1 MEEKEYMEDILLTNI
16 QRFSLHDGPGIRT
29 TIFLKGCP
37 IRCPWCSN
45 PENLSPVLQPYTKG
59 QIEDVF
65 GRYCS
70 WESLYGEIMKDVNF
84 YFGEIVP
91 ADFNIKKE
99 EDLEKLPG
107 GVTFSGGEP
116 LLQIDKLIPLLKK
129 FKDEGVHMVVE
140 TSLFVNERQM
150 EMAVKYINLF
160 YVDIKILDY
169 NTALKIHH
177 GDVIQYEK
185 NFEILMESEKPV
197 VLRVPV
203 IGGYTDNE
211 KNRKE
216 VIKFILKYYSV
227 KEKLFIEKQMYNNI
241 LKVELIKGH
250 NLGVNKY
257 SFLNYPIPEYKSVS
271 DDFLQIYQR
280 ELEDETG
287 IKADI
292 CKI

>member
-1 MEEKEYMEDILLTNI
+1 
-16 QRFSLHDGPGIRT
+16 
-29 TIFLKGCP
+29 
-37 IRCPWCSN
+37 
-45 PENLSPVLQPYTKG
+45 
-59 QIEDVF
+59 
-65 GRYCS
+65 
-70 WESLYGEIMKDVNF
+70 
-84 YFGEIVP
+84 
-91 ADFNIKKE
+91 
-99 EDLEKLPG
+99 
-107 GVTFSGGEP
+107 
-116 LLQIDKLIPLLKK
+116 
-129 FKDEGVHMVVE
+129 
-140 TSLFVNERQM
+140 
-150 EMAVKYINLF
+150 
-160 YVDIKILDY
+160 
-169 NTALKIHH
+169 
-177 GDVIQYEK
+177 
-185 NFEILMESEKPV
+185 MESEKPV

-280 ELEDETG
+280 EIEDETG